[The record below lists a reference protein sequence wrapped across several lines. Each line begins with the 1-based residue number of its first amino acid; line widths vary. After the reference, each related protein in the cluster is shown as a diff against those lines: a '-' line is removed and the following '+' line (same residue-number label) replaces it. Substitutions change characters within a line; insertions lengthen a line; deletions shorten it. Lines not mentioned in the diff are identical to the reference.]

1 MIVIKIL
8 LIVTL
13 SVFLLSGCAHRNS
26 LYKTWGDKIA
36 SDPSVRTPEDISLL
50 IGGPPY
56 KCETIEPS
64 SSMIPLGCWMSEDS
78 VIFAAYP
85 TSPAIQAG
93 INIGDKILKI
103 NNIKVENREHAKS
116 IMRSLAAW
124 GKGILFVTDKGSFN
138 VVFNKPK
145 EAKQCYWAVNA
156 GTVVTSQGYAYID
169 PLYGGGASQSSS
181 QRNRFFKTSVRFYDG
196 FKVDANSNW
205 QE

>member
-1 MIVIKIL
+1 MRIIKIL
-8 LIVTL
+8 VAVIL
-13 SVFLLSGCAHRNS
+13 SMSLLSGCAHRNS
-26 LYKTWGDKIA
+26 LYKTWADKIA
-36 SDPSVRTPEDISLL
+36 GDPSVRTPEDISLL

-64 SSMIPLGCWMSEDS
+64 SSIVPLGCWISEDL

-85 TSPAIQAG
+85 TSPAVLAG
-93 INIGDKILKI
+93 INIGDRILKI
-103 NNIKVENREHAKS
+103 NTIRVESREHAKN
-116 IMRSLAAW
+116 IIKSLATW
-124 GKGILFVTDKGSFN
+124 GKGILFETDKGTYN

-145 EAKQCYWAVNA
+145 EAKQCYWDVSA
-156 GTVVTSQGYAYID
+156 GTVVNSQGYAYVD

-196 FKVDANSNW
+196 FKIDANSNW